1 MAVNELGRVQ
11 VDMRKWPDRKHW
23 QFSGRL
29 LGKDACGTWLFTPKG
44 SVAQRGSES
53 PITLAT
59 GFVGLV
65 PPNAWWMAEFYWD
78 HPRYQ
83 VYVNISTPVD
93 WDGDRLT
100 SIDLD
105 LDVICRLDGAVEILD
120 EDEFLAH
127 SIRYAYPPALIG
139 SARRAAERAR
149 ESLVRGDEPF
159 GRAMRK
165 WLDAAQAVWRTDSTD
180 PDGCS

>member
-1 MAVNELGRVQ
+1 MNELGRVQ

-23 QFSGRL
+23 QFSGHL

-44 SVAQRGSES
+44 SVAQRGSEP
-53 PITLAT
+53 PISLAT

-65 PPNAWWMAEFYWD
+65 PPNAWWVAEFYWD
-78 HPRYQ
+78 HPSYQ

-105 LDVICRLDGAVEILD
+105 LDVIRRLDGAVEILD